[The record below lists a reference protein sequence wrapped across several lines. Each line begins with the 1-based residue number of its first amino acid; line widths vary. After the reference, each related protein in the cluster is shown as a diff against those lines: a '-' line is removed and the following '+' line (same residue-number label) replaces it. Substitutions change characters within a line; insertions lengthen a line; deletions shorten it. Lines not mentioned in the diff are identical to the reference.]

1 MAKERKEYFYNPIDF
16 EPDVAVGIKL
26 PFSKEKGLFDLSYS
40 TEEQAISNLYFSC
53 FLAIC

>member
-40 TEEQAISNLYFSC
+40 TEEQAIS
-53 FLAIC
+53 